1 MAKEKKIRFFHECL
15 AIYDFLGKWLLKL
28 ISNVTFKCIPCCC
41 PRQAK
46 DLFNQFVSGLGK
58 CMSNLLLRMSDVVVM
73 HPRLCSKENFGEPFG
88 LPSISAGVP
97 RPPSWLPELISS
109 LLRSR
114 YENATP
120 NLCWVFCALLGV
132 LCN

>member
-1 MAKEKKIRFFHECL
+1 MIIIIIIIITIIIIIIIIIIITIIIIIIIIIIINKSNYRVDRSSKNS
-15 AIYDFLGKWLLKL
+15 LKL
-28 ISNVTFKCIPCCC
+28 ISNVTFKSIPCCC

-58 CMSNLLLRMSDVVVM
+58 CMSNLLLRMSDVLVM

-109 LLRSR
+109 LF
-114 YENATP
+114 N
-120 NLCWVFCALLGV
+120 
-132 LCN
+132 